1 MNGITKALFAI
12 VVAMLVGCAPVNQDE
27 PDVTE
32 MEMNPEPAVQMYSEP
47 GCTLVVGFES
57 WEPYQ
62 YTSVNGEVG
71 GVDIEI
77 AKRAAAHI
85 GCVLRAQQGTWRD
98 LLIWL
103 QDGEID
109 LVMGAS
115 LTPGRLEY
123 AHFSIPYR
131 DEQFSLFIRSAEARR
146 HDMDTIEAFL
156 AEGLR
161 VGIVNEYFYGEEM
174 QELMYESEYSDQF
187 VGARLNELNMSR
199 LLDGDIDGFMEDNL
213 VAASIIRRR
222 GFADL
227 ITRHKISLPP
237 SEVYVMFSRSAVTEA
252 EVDEFNL
259 ALQELID
266 NGFIDELITRYG
278 G

>member
-12 VVAMLVGCAPVNQDE
+12 VVAMLVGCAPVNQDA

-32 MEMNPEPAVQMYSEP
+32 MEMNPQPAVQMYSEP
-47 GCTLVVGFES
+47 SCTLVVGFES

-77 AKRAAAHI
+77 AKRAATHI
-85 GCVLRAQQGTWRD
+85 GCVLRAQQGSWRD

-131 DEQFSLFIRSAEARR
+131 NEQFSLFIRSAEARR
-146 HDMDTIEAFL
+146 HDMDSIDEFL

-187 VGARLNELNMSR
+187 VGARLNELNMAR

-222 GFADL
+222 GFTDL
-227 ITRHKISLPP
+227 ITRHTISLPA
-237 SEVYVMFSRSAVTEA
+237 SEVYVMFSRNAVTEA

-266 NGFIDELITRYG
+266 NGFINELITRYG

>member
-27 PDVTE
+27 LDVTE
-32 MEMNPEPAVQMYSEP
+32 MEMDPEPVVEMYSEP
-47 GCTLVVGFES
+47 ACTLVMGFES

-62 YTSVNGEVG
+62 YTNVNGDMG

-77 AKRAAAHI
+77 AQRAAAHI

-103 QDGEID
+103 QEGEID

-115 LTPGRLEY
+115 LTPSRLEY

-146 HDMDTIEAFL
+146 HTMDSIEEFL

-174 QELMYESEYSDQF
+174 QVLMYESEYASQF
-187 VGARLNELNMSR
+187 VGARLNELNMAR

-222 GFADL
+222 GLADL
-227 ITRHKISLPP
+227 ITRHEISLPA

-259 ALQELID
+259 ALQALID
-266 NGFIDELITRYG
+266 SGFIDELITRYG